1 MGQTI
6 SNEWGGVNRVVAWP
20 LMIVNDFNND
30 SSAAAAGVVVGA
42 GALYF
47 TLGNPLE
54 LLEKEQWVNLAV
66 EYGIFGAGYFGGYTL
81 LSKYENSA

>member
-1 MGQTI
+1 M
-6 SNEWGGVNRVVAWP
+6 NRVVAWP

-66 EYGIFGAGYFGGYTL
+66 EYGIFGAGYYGGYTL